1 MLRFYDT
8 RETALDALE
17 KVFSSRLSAASD
29 AAEASVREILAEVRD
44 QGDSA
49 VLEYTRRW
57 DYPQAQSLRV
67 PAEAVEAAAA
77 RVRQDAD
84 VWAALNVAADR
95 IRTFH
100 EKQKRQSWFDAT
112 STPGEMLG
120 QIIRPLGR
128 VGVYVP
134 GGTAAYPSTVLMTT
148 IPAFVAGVRSVAL
161 VTPPQSDTGLPP
173 DGTLAAAHLAG
184 VTEIYGVGGAQAVG
198 ALAYGTDSIPRVDK
212 IVGPGN
218 VFVNLAKRLV
228 YGTVGIDMLAG
239 PSEVG
244 ILADENAD
252 PESAAADVLAQAE
265 HDVLTSA
272 VIATPSR
279 AFADAVIAAIERQ
292 IQTLPR
298 ADIVRRALQSQGY
311 LVLTQSLEEGAA
323 VISRYAPEHLHI
335 DVRDPWE
342 ILGSIENAGAILLGP
357 HTSASHGDYIAGPS
371 HTLPT
376 AGCARFASPLSVD
389 DFIKRTSLLYLGKQS
404 SARLAPFAARFAS
417 LEGLEA
423 HRRAAVRGN
432 ISENETVS

>member
-8 RETALDALE
+8 RETALDVLE
-17 KVFSSRLSAASD
+17 KVFSSRLTAASD
-29 AAEASVREILAEVRD
+29 AAEASVRQILADVRER
-44 QGDSA
+44 GDDA
-49 VLEYTRRW
+49 VLDYTRRW
-57 DYPQAQSLRV
+57 DCP
-67 PAEAVEAAAA
+67 EATVLQVSHEAIEAATR
-77 RVRQDAD
+77 RVQQDAE
-84 VWAALNVAADR
+84 VWAAMNLAAER
-95 IRTFH
+95 IRAFH
-100 EKQKRQSWFDAT
+100 EKQKRQSWFDVT
-112 STPGEMLG
+112 SNPGETLG
-120 QIIRPLGR
+120 QIIRPLAR

-198 ALAYGTDSIPRVDK
+198 ALAYGTNSVPRVDK

-239 PSEVG
+239 PSEIGV
-244 ILADENAD
+244 LADDTTD
-252 PESAAADVLAQAE
+252 PEAAAADILAQAE
-265 HDVLTSA
+265 HDALTSA

-279 AFADAVIAAIERQ
+279 AFADAVTAALLRQ
-292 IQTLPR
+292 VKTLPR
-298 ADIVRRALQSQGY
+298 ADIAVRALQSQGY
-311 LVLTQSLEEGAA
+311 LILTKTLEEAA
-323 VISRYAPEHLHI
+323 DVVSLYAPEHLHV
-335 DVRDPWE
+335 DVAEPWE
-342 ILGSIENAGAILLGP
+342 IIGRIENAGAILLGP

-389 DFIKRTSLLYLGKQS
+389 DFLKRTSLLYLGKEA
-404 SARLAPFAARFAS
+404 SARLAPSAARFAA

-423 HRRAAVRGN
+423 HRRAALRGTV
-432 ISENETVS
+432 SGTETV